1 MSKVV
6 GILGFQ
12 GCIEP
17 HEAMLGKLGAS
28 HIRVLSTQD
37 LERCDRIILPGGEST
52 TMLRFLDTSGLFG
65 PLKEFTQKNPT
76 WGICAG
82 SILLAK
88 EVSHPEQRS
97 LGVINI
103 KAYRNYYGSQL
114 DSFTSEI
121 DIAGIAEK
129 LPVHFIRAPRL
140 ERLGSDPE
148 VQELSKI
155 DDTCIFFRQRH
166 IWATA
171 FHVEL
176 GGDTRLH
183 ERFLEV

>member
-1 MSKVV
+1 MSKSV

-17 HEAMLGKLGAS
+17 HEAMLNRLGVK
-28 HIRVLSTQD
+28 HLRVLNSED
-37 LERCDRIILPGGEST
+37 FKKCDRIILPGGEST
-52 TMLRFLDTSGLFG
+52 TMLKFLDTAGLFNE
-65 PLKEFTQKNPT
+65 LKEFVTKHPT

-88 EVSHPEQRS
+88 EVSHPTQRS
-97 LGVINI
+97 LGAINI
-103 KAYRNYYGSQL
+103 KAYRNYYGSQI
-114 DSFTSEI
+114 DSFTKDI
-121 DIAGIAEK
+121 DIKDIANN

-140 ERLGSDPE
+140 ERLNDDPK
-148 VQELSKI
+148 VVELSKI
-155 DDTCIFFRQRH
+155 DETCIFFREKN

-176 GGDTRLH
+176 GDDTRLH
-183 ERFLEV
+183 KKFIEL